1 MCLGKNYSYWV
12 LCRYLLYEGD
22 LKMTAQYPK
31 VSIPLEPP
39 TKLISRLGPDNV
51 HDYRTKFMRDKDI
64 ILYSKSFRR
73 LSGKTQVFLTGSDDH
88 MRTRLT
94 HTLEVAQIARTVA
107 TALKLNGDLT
117 DAISLGHDLGH
128 TPFGHVGERTLNFI
142 MNGCES
148 FSNSVLPDKK
158 GFKHN
163 LQSTRIATELESKH
177 SPEPFNCGLNLTNFT
192 LFGMRHHS
200 SPNWFKYDKE
210 GKLKSCKF
218 SQILPKDIVC
228 DINNPSKVCLNEG
241 KLEVNFYP
249 DVKTEPY
256 CLPDTYNPA
265 WSFEAQIV
273 AMSDEIAQRHHDLED
288 GLEAKLLNH
297 DEVIEL
303 LFPFSDGGTSHNFK
317 RMDADRNTIY
327 FSTSMSRF
335 IVNMLVTELIE
346 ASSYNMESFIKSNG
360 IDKDITIFEQ
370 IFPKL
375 DVLTAEKVINFRD
388 SFVPVHQY
396 LEEYLKNRILNSFEV
411 QRMDGKGRFIIRKLF
426 KAYLANPQQLR
437 DKTIISL
444 YEQYSSNVPKG
455 LNFTNNDNRARSIG
469 VLRNFLDTN
478 RASYSTDDHFKTYL
492 LRTICDYISGMT
504 DAFAI
509 QEYHRLYG

>member
-1 MCLGKNYSYWV
+1 VTGTK
-12 LCRYLLYEGD
+12 
-22 LKMTAQYPK
+22 KYPDIL
-31 VSIPLEPP
+31 VQLEPP
-39 TKLISRLGPDNV
+39 SKFVKRMGTDNI
-51 HDYRTKFMRDKDI
+51 HDYRTKFMRDRDI

-107 TALKLNGDLT
+107 SALKLNGDLT

-142 MNGCES
+142 MNGCEG
-148 FSNSVLPDKK
+148 FSASILPDKK

-163 LQSTRIATELESKH
+163 LQSTRIATQLESKQP
-177 SPEPFNCGLNLTNFT
+177 PEPYNCGLNLTNFT
-192 LFGMRHHS
+192 LFGMYHHS
-200 SPNWFKYDKE
+200 SPNWFKYDKD
-210 GKLKSCKF
+210 GGLKPCKF
-218 SQILPKDIVC
+218 SQTSTEGLTC
-228 DINNPSKVCLNEG
+228 DIANPSKTCLNYG
-241 KLEVNFYP
+241 NLEVNFYL
-249 DVKTEPY
+249 DAKSEAY
-256 CLPDTYNPA
+256 CLPDTHIPA

-288 GLEAKLLNH
+288 GLEAKLLSH
-297 DEVIEL
+297 DEVINL
-303 LFPFSDGGTSHNFK
+303 LSPFSTKENDPNFE
-317 RMDADRNTIY
+317 RMRGDKNTIY

-335 IVNMLVTELIE
+335 IVNMLVTELIVT
-346 ASSYNMESFIKSNG
+346 SSHNIESFIKSNE
-360 IDKDITIFEQ
+360 IDKDITVFEHIYPQ
-370 IFPKL
+370 L
-375 DVLTAEKVINFRD
+375 DVSTAEKIINFRD
-388 SFVPVHQY
+388 SFILGHHD
-396 LEEYLKNRILNSFEV
+396 LEDYLKNRILNSFDV

-444 YEQYSSNVPKG
+444 YEQYCPEALKE
-455 LNFTNNDNRARSIG
+455 LNYTNNDNRAKSIG
-469 VLRNFLDTN
+469 ALRNLLDTS
-478 RASYSTDDHFKTYL
+478 RSSYSTDANFKTHL